1 MSQWHPTR
9 PAFPASSG
17 GIKWRSTSHIADD
30 GVLFE
35 SGALRPDGSIVGNDN
50 DQDGTRFEPHHVEVP
65 TPGDVQIYESVIAGA
80 QGRVTTGLLNATRY
94 AKDNRLLPQGFD
106 KATASDATAVRGAA
120 AQDADFTGGSDT
132 VRYRIPIP
140 SGIGAANVSARLQ
153 FQTFA
158 YRWAE
163 NLAGYESAETARFVR
178 YYREQASRSS
188 VVLATAQAEWTAP

>member
-1 MSQWHPTR
+1 MSQWQPTR

-50 DQDGTRFEPHHVEVP
+50 DQDGTRFEPHHVELS
-65 TPGDVQIYESVIAGA
+65 TPGDVQIYESVIADA

-106 KATASDATAVRGAA
+106 KASAGEATAVRGAA

-132 VRYRIPIP
+132 VRYRIP
-140 SGIGAANVSARLQ
+140 SGIGADNVSGRLL
-153 FQTFA
+153 FQTIA

-163 NLAGYESAETARFVR
+163 NLARYESAETARFVR

-188 VVLATAQAEWTAP
+188 VDLATAQAEWTAP